1 MINDKNGWRSEV
13 TFDSNSSELNILA
26 GIEVHIELDLSLEGS
41 ELLLSF
47 ADAANDNNSGDDN

>member
-13 TFDSNSSELNILA
+13 TFDSNSSELYILA